1 MEKNWLLTF
10 LFFMFSKPTNQNDME
25 REGAKMAEIPQVH
38 FSEKLVVNFWFGKS
52 FLTRI
57 RQASWDKCRTAL
69 ITWFVLIIFN
79 DVAQ

>member
-1 MEKNWLLTF
+1 
-10 LFFMFSKPTNQNDME
+10 
-25 REGAKMAEIPQVH
+25 MAEIPQVH

-52 FLTRI
+52 FLIRI

-79 DVAQ
+79 NVAQ